1 MLVAIFLYYL
11 TIGWAKK
18 HSSEKIT
25 ISPKYANIFVNN
37 FTKFNRQLNTNLLIS
52 AVFTW
57 HTPNWRK
64 RKLQQRILQLY
75 TRLYKKKTDFMSVT
89 TARKKWASR
98 VLWLSSSSA
107 LLATPSDEAK
117 PFPWWPKLFAVGK
130 AGRYFITI
138 YVWGRLLLM
147 LVLVTVG
154 LPPANGRRRWR
165 RCTFYCLCWRLANAL
180 RHKR

>member
-25 ISPKYANIFVNN
+25 ISPKYANIFVNI

-75 TRLYKKKTDFMSVT
+75 TRLYKKNWFYVRHNREEGVSEPGSVVVLFQCFIGDTVRRGKAVSVMTETFCGRQSWTLFYYYLCLRQVVTYAGAGNGWVT
-89 TARKKWASR
+89 TCERTSPLTSLYVLLPLLKVGER
-98 VLWLSSSSA
+98 VA
-107 LLATPSDEAK
+107 A
-117 PFPWWPKLFAVGK
+117 
-130 AGRYFITI
+130 
-138 YVWGRLLLM
+138 
-147 LVLVTVG
+147 
-154 LPPANGRRRWR
+154 
-165 RCTFYCLCWRLANAL
+165 
-180 RHKR
+180 